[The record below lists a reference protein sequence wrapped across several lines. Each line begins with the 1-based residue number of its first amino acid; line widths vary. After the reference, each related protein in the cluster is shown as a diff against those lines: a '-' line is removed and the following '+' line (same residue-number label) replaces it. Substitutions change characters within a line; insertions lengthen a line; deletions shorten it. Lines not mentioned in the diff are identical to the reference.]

1 MKRTILVMFLLS
13 TVSMAFSQAYEA
25 KVEHQRKN
33 HVAAVI
39 EVPYPPDQVE
49 DAIKEY
55 MAKKGF
61 KSNASK
67 GVQTFKGVKLYAA
80 NASNNDIHF
89 IVERKS
95 RKEKES
101 SLIHLV
107 VSKEGETLAQRIPE
121 DIAGLEDGKSFLNEM
136 MPSLEAFNLEVE
148 IGEQDKTVKKAE
160 KKLENLSEDQQDL
173 EKKIRNLQEKLE
185 QNKKNQ

>member
-1 MKRTILVMFLLS
+1 MR
-13 TVSMAFSQAYEA
+13 AFS
-25 KVEHQRKN
+25 R
-33 HVAAVI
+33 I
-39 EVPYPPDQVE
+39 
-49 DAIKEY
+49 
-55 MAKKGF
+55 GF
-61 KSNASK
+61 P
-67 GVQTFKGVKLYAA
+67 
-80 NASNNDIHF
+80 
-89 IVERKS
+89 

-185 QNKKNQ
+185 QNKKNQEAQRSEITNQKVILEGLKGKRKS